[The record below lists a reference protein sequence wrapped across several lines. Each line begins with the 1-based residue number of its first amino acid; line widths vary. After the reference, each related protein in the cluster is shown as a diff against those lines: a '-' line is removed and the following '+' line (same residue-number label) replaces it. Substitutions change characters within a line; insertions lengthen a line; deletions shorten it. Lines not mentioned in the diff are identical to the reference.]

1 MASTVSGDLDQH
13 FLVNEDRVAEM
24 VGALGLAPTD
34 DVVELGAGAGTVSR
48 RIAPCRSLTLV
59 DLDEGLCRRLRESL
73 RRPEGAWSGGAGS
86 PASCPEV
93 SVVCGDALRVLR
105 GRRANKVMS
114 NLPYNLTGAVLELLG
129 ELMARHS
136 DPRGAGAPD
145 TRTGTGTVAGAP
157 RRKPEVAVVA
167 ARLGDVD
174 ARAWPGL
181 RIERVCV
188 MEPDDFSPR
197 QPFPSEALRV
207 TPAAVRLP

>member
-13 FLVNEDRVAEM
+13 FLVNEDRIAEM

-59 DLDEGLCRRLRESL
+59 DLDERLCGRLRERL
-73 RRPEGAWSGGAGS
+73 RRPEGAWSGGSGS
-86 PASCPEV
+86 PADCPEV

-114 NLPYNLTGAVLELLG
+114 NLPCHLTGAVLELLG
-129 ELMARHS
+129 ELMARHA
-136 DPRGAGAPD
+136 DPRGAGASD
-145 TRTGTGTVAGAP
+145 TRTGTVAGVP
-157 RRKPEVAVVA
+157 RRSPEVAVVA

-188 MEPDDFSPR
+188 MGPDDFSPR